1 DQLVASEIVYMNGKS
16 EKESQVMG
24 LGYMYINAGVPFRAA
39 QIIAKGMD
47 DEIIERTVKNL
58 EVLGTAWFQAKELNL
73 ALNALDEASRLSDS
87 GELQSRMAGIYL
99 DLGQD
104 QKAYQAT
111 LKAAEKGSVKRPSS
125 NYLIMGSALVNM
137 HCYKDAIGAFQK
149 ALKVAE
155 DEKEKRFPKQWIKY
169 ADVEGT
175 RLGKLRDLG
184 AEVPSCRK

>member
-1 DQLVASEIVYMNGKS
+1 
-16 EKESQVMG
+16 
-24 LGYMYINAGVPFRAA
+24 
-39 QIIAKGMD
+39 
-47 DEIIERTVKNL
+47 
-58 EVLGTAWFQAKELNL
+58 
-73 ALNALDEASRLSDS
+73 
-87 GELQSRMAGIYL
+87 LQSRMAGVYL

-104 QKAYQAT
+104 KQAYQAT

-137 HCYKDAIGAFQK
+137 HCYKDAIEAFQK